1 MVALI
6 ASLRAASAPPQTAP
20 RSSSVSLLAALG
32 HGVAVGKASGAAT
45 AESSRGRSRPQPR
58 PAVGGGTGALVET
71 LDLAAILRDDTSPY
85 ALRPADPEAF
95 DALVTAFADA
105 VASSGADSINRQD
118 ARYFDGYWSRF
129 CAEQNTSRLCSDVA
143 TDTDTGS
150 QGYQREVP
158 IQALFIVY
166 VYENTKPKRRGAP
179 AQATDRG
186 ERSRRRPA
194 LARQARVSHGAA
206 GAR

>member
-85 ALRPADPEAF
+85 ALRPADPGALG
-95 DALVTAFADA
+95 ALVTAFTESDTDA
-105 VASSGADSINRQD
+105 VASSGADSTNRQD
-118 ARYFDGYWSRF
+118 VRYCDGY
-129 CAEQNTSRLCSDVA
+129 
-143 TDTDTGS
+143 
-150 QGYQREVP
+150 
-158 IQALFIVY
+158 
-166 VYENTKPKRRGAP
+166 
-179 AQATDRG
+179 
-186 ERSRRRPA
+186 
-194 LARQARVSHGAA
+194 
-206 GAR
+206 